1 MKKPSANL
9 FNLIS
14 FIALALIATLML
26 VGGIFRGSL
35 FGNILE
41 TVSNALTLFVVGVCA
56 YRFLPGKPTWVKI
69 IYAISV
75 IVLICG
81 TVIVWIKF

>member
-41 TVSNALTLFVVGVCA
+41 TGEKTLRDIEAFMRIFFPTFFLIVGKMLV
-56 YRFLPGKPTWVKI
+56 LLSGMPVL
-69 IYAISV
+69 ISV
-75 IVLICG
+75 IQAIQSYG
-81 TVIVWIKF
+81 